1 MVNTR
6 NKKTRH
12 EYYLL
17 EKFYV
22 LNIAEKQYLIRKQK
36 NRNNE
41 EIKYIVVYEEFYE
54 RVNDYHIRTGHG
66 GNVKM
71 RMAVANKYNIPRPAI
86 EIFLSTCAICNCK
99 KNMNR
104 KLVIKPIISKNFNER
119 GQVDL
124 VDFQSLPDGKFKW
137 ILNYQDHRTKFLSL
151 RPLESKRASESDNGR
166 EFVNSI
172 IIELKELWPDCVHGR
187 PRHPQ
192 SQGSIERSNQDIEN
206 MLRAWM
212 KDNKTKKWS
221 IGLQFVQFQKN
232 SSHHRVI
239 ECCMEPDS
247 VEAILCNLC
256 ENNIKIKEARHLG
269 AIGIEKQAE
278 KMLQDSKIKISTFK
292 VGDCVVI
299 PIPKVDRGPP
309 YPANIIGVVID
320 QKNYHIGT
328 EHGILKGG
336 FTRLHEAIVPG
347 SEYEVKI
354 DKLIPFTMYEITV
367 VAVNKHG
374 SSLPSTAI
382 RSLTLNS
389 DQKTSRRANTD
400 NSTLPPLPDIRS
412 CCMKKGITH
421 SACLDKLCDP
431 SRSDVAE
438 VTDLMICAPWASQTF
453 SCLTNGID
461 HTPCCRAR
469 GLPPLCQ
476 NLCAGNLTQ
485 IDFSYFKCLR
495 FMDDYTSCLL
505 QGYGIVAS
513 APRRLRV
520 SNVDVNFALFHWE
533 PPKDLADTVTHYNVF
548 YRLVDDEYDSIT
560 NVHSPF
566 ILEHLNANTLYE
578 VYVEAVN
585 GHGAGEPSQRVV
597 FSTKSQIANDRE
609 LTTSPYNLTDCCVN
623 IKLRQM
629 CMPLCSF
636 DANMTDVR
644 SLAPFCG
651 AELHKL
657 IKCGAGGRNHGACCT
672 RRGVPGICTPLCS
685 GVVPDSLLSV
695 AVNCASFIG
704 NVVQCFEEGTGK
716 LPGPVGDMHAVKL
729 TNSSVSLVWNPPN
742 DNNNVTSFVVHYQKV
757 NNSTVHENTIKL
769 DQQMEV
775 TENSVVLMKLETG
788 KLYKVFVVSKNI
800 HGTSLPSSI
809 LLLNITE
816 TDLNGKGVVGVTSP
830 PHSLSVSAHSANYVT
845 ITWQPPE
852 FSHVSEEITYKLYWK
867 SVAETVFHQ
876 IDVAVPAYTVENLS
890 PNSQYIIYIVAMSKN
905 GKSLPSETLI
915 AWTDPAY
922 PAFVEPPTVHPINLV
937 MEGSSM
943 TVLCIAMGTPSPT
956 ISLYISGRLV
966 RQETSR
972 HMVTVIH
979 NVTRDMDE
987 ISCYADNGY
996 GTPMQSSRK
1005 ISISYVPKLVASKIT
1020 MANLGDTVT
1029 LECMV
1034 DAHPE
1039 PKTMFWRDPQGRTPV
1054 IQSGKHNVNVIR
1066 SKEDYTKFV
1075 MELTISKLTETD
1087 DGDYFCH
1094 AENSFGSSTKPVSVR
1109 IRNSVTTNNVTQ
1121 CCVQQNVTAGC
1132 LDACSSSYL
1141 DINVAIGR
1149 ADCFNDF
1156 DKLMKCASDGSD
1168 HRACCSDRGVP
1179 RRCLEWCRGEPV
1191 NNKMCVLSYSKSILA
1206 CFHELRDKLPG
1217 PPTNVRLENVD
1228 THTITVKWDPPAK
1241 NPQTVEVYRVFWR
1254 RVGNNSPPE
1263 KNDTKETSMKISGLK
1278 DDLTYELVL
1287 KAGNS
1292 RGMSTLTEPIR
1303 FSTAEKDVTSA
1314 ASMGESRADI
1324 GTIFGVFVAILIV
1337 GGIVAG
1343 VVYYMHGHG
1352 NLLHKSSSGVSFE
1365 NPSYLREVNM
1375 ENMNHT
1381 DLPYSGPTNGLNT
1394 AEWKQDHLHTATEVP
1409 PTLYE
1414 ELKLGSDGAG
1424 FKRLKP

>member
-1 MVNTR
+1 MIVNVRIGPVVLLLINVIHNVQLLDTAELPVMQEPTAKPIHSKEGDSALMTCVVR
-6 NKKTRH
+6 NLGDHTVLWKTENKDRQG
-12 EYYLL
+12 L
-17 EKFYV
+17 KV
-22 LNIAEKQYLIRKQK
+22 LTAAESRITADRRFEVLHDKGGDVWVLS
-36 NRNNE
+36 
-41 EIKYIVVYEEFYE
+41 IK
-54 RVNDYHIRTGHG
+54 
-66 GNVKM
+66 NVKFNDSGLYACEVNSDPVV
-71 RMAVANKYNIPRPAI
+71 RSFHSLSVLSGNLEPPPFENGTAAYYGKEDESEPIDIKNHNYTDCCVARNVSSGCLGFCNIQSILDGTTGQDPENCEPDFKSIVKCMADGRNHVPCCVQEGIPDICQDVCQGEYTPITDNIKTMVSCSPYTEQTLACIVEGI
-86 EIFLSTCAICNCK
+86 EILPSQPED
-99 KNMNR
+99 
-104 KLVIKPIISKNFNER
+104 V
-119 GQVDL
+119 QVD
-124 VDFQSLPDGKFKW
+124 
-137 ILNYQDHRTKFLSL
+137 
-151 RPLESKRASESDNGR
+151 
-166 EFVNSI
+166 VNSSSMVFVTWD
-172 IIELKELWPDCVHGR
+172 KPSANSASVKGYVV
-187 PRHPQ
+187 
-192 SQGSIERSNQDIEN
+192 NVT
-206 MLRAWM
+206 MLRSFDGM
-212 KDNKTKKWS
+212 KTFPDNDGNSQS
-221 IGLQFVQFQKN
+221 IVTPHSIQVK
-232 SSHHRVI
+232 
-239 ECCMEPDS
+239 
-247 VEAILCNLC
+247 
-256 ENNIKIKEARHLG
+256 
-269 AIGIEKQAE
+269 
-278 KMLQDSKIKISTFK
+278 
-292 VGDCVVI
+292 
-299 PIPKVDRGPP
+299 
-309 YPANIIGVVID
+309 
-320 QKNYHIGT
+320 
-328 EHGILKGG
+328 
-336 FTRLHEAIVPG
+336 VPG

-389 DQKTSRRANTD
+389 DQKTSRRTNTD

-742 DNNNVTSFVVHYQKV
+742 DNSNVTSFVVHYQKV

-775 TENSVVLMKLETG
+775 NENSVVLIKLETG

-816 TDLNGKGVVGVTSP
+816 TDLDGKGVVGVTSP

-1039 PKTMFWRDPQGRTPV
+1039 PKTMFWRDAQGRTPV

-1109 IRNSVTTNNVTQ
+1109 IRNSVMTNNVTQ

-1228 THTITVKWDPPAK
+1228 AHTITVKWDPPAK

-1303 FSTAEKDVTSA
+1303 FTTAEKDVTSA